1 MEGVDAGYLYLETPT
16 MHMHTLKIAI
26 MQPAQPFE
34 FPRLV
39 QEVTARLA
47 ELPPLRR
54 RVLPPPLRLHH
65 PLWVTD
71 REVDPSRHVFHH
83 PVPAPGGM
91 RGLEELVGRV
101 AGTPLDRARPLWE
114 MHVCQ
119 PFEDGRVVVITKMHH
134 ALADGV
140 AANALLTGLVD
151 EAGAEVPP
159 ARARP
164 RAAPELEPTPGRLL
178 QLRLALVAAIAQIAT
193 IPGLVARTVAAIASL
208 VRHKRTSAI
217 EVPRPI
223 LDVPGTPFNTSL
235 TARRNFATCTLSVA
249 HLKEV
254 QRANGVT
261 LNDVVLA
268 VVGGALRQ
276 WLTDRG
282 ELPSRPLVAGVPV
295 ATDAP
300 GAVPRL
306 AGNRVSN
313 LFTSLA
319 TDVADPRER
328 LLAISRVTGESKL
341 VQRTLGPDMLVDWVQ
356 FAPPAPLSAAMWL
369 YSRSGAASH
378 HPAPFNL
385 VVSNVRGP
393 GQEVAISGALLCD
406 LFSVGPILEGIG
418 LNVTAWSYVDR
429 MNFSL
434 LSCPDLI
441 PDLAPLVAE
450 IPRALD
456 ELRTMKG

>member
-26 MQPAQPFE
+26 MQPAEQFE

-39 QEVTARLA
+39 DEIVARLG

-54 RVLPPPLRLHH
+54 RVLPPPFRLHH

-71 REVDPSRHVFHH
+71 RLVDPTRHVFLHD
-83 PVPAPGGM
+83 VPAPGGM
-91 RGLEELVGRV
+91 RGLEALVGQV
-101 AGTPLDRARPLWE
+101 AGTRLDRTRPLWE

-119 PFEDGRVVVITKMHH
+119 PFEDDRVAVITKMHH

-151 EAGAEVPP
+151 EVGAEARP
-159 ARARP
+159 ARERP
-164 RAAPELEPTPGRLL
+164 AVTLDLEPTPTRLA
-178 QLRLALVAAIAQIAT
+178 QLRMALVGAVAQIAT
-193 IPGLVARTVAAIASL
+193 LPGLIVRTVKAVTSL
-208 VRHKRTSAI
+208 VRHQRTSTI
-217 EVPRPI
+217 HVPRPI
-223 LDVPGTPFNTSL
+223 LDVPRTPFNAAL

-249 HLKEV
+249 DIKEV

-261 LNDVVLA
+261 MNDVVLA
-268 VVGGALRQ
+268 VVAGALRN
-276 WLTDRG
+276 WLLAND
-282 ELPSRPLVAGVPV
+282 ELPARALVAGVPV
-295 ATDAP
+295 ATDPP
-300 GAVPRL
+300 GAAPRL
-306 AGNRVSN
+306 GGNRVSN

-319 TDVADPRER
+319 TDLDDPRER

-341 VQRTLGPDMLVDWVQ
+341 VQRTLGPDMLIDWVQ

-393 GQEVAISGALLCD
+393 GEEVGISGAVLRD

-418 LNVTAWSYVDR
+418 LNVTAWSYVGR
-429 MNFSL
+429 MNFSF
-434 LSCPDLI
+434 LSCPDLV

-450 IPRALD
+450 LPRALD